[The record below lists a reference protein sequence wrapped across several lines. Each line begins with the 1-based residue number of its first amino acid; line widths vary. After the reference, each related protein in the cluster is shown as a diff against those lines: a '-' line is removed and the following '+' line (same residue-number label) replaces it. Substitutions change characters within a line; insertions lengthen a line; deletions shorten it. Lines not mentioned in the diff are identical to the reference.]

1 VSSWRGCPKSQ
12 KKSMRHRTK
21 LIEKK
26 KPSRDNAVKRS
37 RGIK

>member
-1 VSSWRGCPKSQ
+1 MEGLSKKS